1 MKVTQEEILQM
12 NILYKEL
19 GTYAAVS
26 REIGRAP
33 STVKKYIDPTFEI
46 VDESKAIRFNR
57 EDIPT
62 SFSTEEFLKVENIG
76 AMCVLSDEEWKE
88 FYQGDDGTVSC
99 YVDAVNEKI
108 SKSSLEKETL
118 PLEDDIKTIFK
129 NIKEK
134 FGK

>member
-46 VDESKAIRFNR
+46 VDESKAICFNR

-88 FYQGDDGTVSC
+88 
-99 YVDAVNEKI
+99 
-108 SKSSLEKETL
+108 LELLRKE
-118 PLEDDIKTIFK
+118 ITIW
-129 NIKEK
+129 
-134 FGK
+134 

>member
-46 VDESKAIRFNR
+46 VDESEL
-57 EDIPT
+57 EDSYIDAD
-62 SFSTEEFLKVENIG
+62 EDL
-76 AMCVLSDEEWKE
+76 DEEGLFNSTLNDDADDLMIFDNDLAEDNILNKQDIIDDEGGE
-88 FYQGDDGTVSC
+88 F
-99 YVDAVNEKI
+99 
-108 SKSSLEKETL
+108 
-118 PLEDDIKTIFK
+118 
-129 NIKEK
+129 
-134 FGK
+134 

>member
-1 MKVTQEEILQM
+1 MKITQEEILQM

-33 STVKKYIDPTFEI
+33 STVKKYIDPNFEI
-46 VDESKAIRFNR
+46 IDESKIIRFNR

-76 AMCVLSDEEWKE
+76 SMCVLSDEEWKE
-88 FYQGDDGTVSC
+88 
-99 YVDAVNEKI
+99 
-108 SKSSLEKETL
+108 LEILRKE
-118 PLEDDIKTIFK
+118 ITIW
-129 NIKEK
+129 
-134 FGK
+134 

>member
-76 AMCVLSDEEWKE
+76 AMCVLSDEERKE
-88 FYQGDDGTVSC
+88 
-99 YVDAVNEKI
+99 
-108 SKSSLEKETL
+108 LELLRKE
-118 PLEDDIKTIFK
+118 ITI
-129 NIKEK
+129 
-134 FGK
+134 